1 MDIKQKDLKIL
12 WKWCGLVEQETGSWY
27 EDKIGGYYSVKMPT
41 LTLDHLYKFAI
52 PKLQDK
58 GFIIELV
65 AHTKNAKSKF
75 HARVHRHDPFK
86 TSFFKSDSPTEA
98 LYNAIIK
105 VIQQEKCTEYFNP
118 IHHREGVNIK
128 LMTKEN
134 HDKLHDKGRQNIE

>member
-1 MDIKQKDLKIL
+1 MDIKQEDLIRF
-12 WKWCGLVEQETGSWY
+12 WTWCGLVEQETGSWY
-27 EDKIGGYYSVKMPT
+27 ENKIGGKYISATMPT

-52 PKLQDK
+52 HKLQDK

-98 LYNAIIK
+98 LYNAIMK
-105 VIQQEKCTEYFNP
+105 VIDNEVK
-118 IHHREGVNIK
+118 
-128 LMTKEN
+128 
-134 HDKLHDKGRQNIE
+134 

>member
-1 MDIKQKDLKIL
+1 MDIKQEDLIKFWL
-12 WKWCGLVEQETGSWY
+12 HFGFKSVHGRYYGLTYPDGKYQVIPQ
-27 EDKIGGYYSVKMPT
+27 
-41 LTLDHLYKFAI
+41 LTLDNLYQFAI